1 MLKRNILI
9 LKSQY
14 ISQLGKLVYM
24 DYASNS
30 NKFRWLK
37 GNNQSQITEFIENTV
52 FVASIFIFD
61 TQNIIAVQ

>member
-1 MLKRNILI
+1 MLI
-9 LKSQY
+9 LKRQY
-14 ISQLGKLVYM
+14 ISQLGKLVYT

-37 GNNQSQITEFIENTV
+37 GNNESQITEFIENTV